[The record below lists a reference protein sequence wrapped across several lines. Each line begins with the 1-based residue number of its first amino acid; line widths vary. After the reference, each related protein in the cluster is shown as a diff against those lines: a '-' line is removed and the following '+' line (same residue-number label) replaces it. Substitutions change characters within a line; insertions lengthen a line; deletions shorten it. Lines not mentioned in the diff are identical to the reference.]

1 MDANRSLRVSFDLY
15 VWGANGKPHPRD
27 VVDPAL
33 LDPRP
38 VASKWVPQSIAD
50 QIWMLYEFAT
60 PEDRDR
66 HKHLIRGGIPAHLL
80 HLTRQGRG
88 GTVQPARER
97 GGVRTQTDT
106 IDRDIR
112 ESRSAADSECA
123 HQVSPRL

>member
-66 HKHLIRGGIPAHLL
+66 VLAMPPTMWDGASLSTKPQDFFDHWTK
-80 HLTRQGRG
+80 
-88 GTVQPARER
+88 
-97 GGVRTQTDT
+97 
-106 IDRDIR
+106 
-112 ESRSAADSECA
+112 
-123 HQVSPRL
+123 